1 MAATAEQAPEVP
13 PLIWAEPEPDGAL
26 LRPPLTRAQVVAALL
41 RIADAEGLAAVS
53 AERLTTELGAAGA
66 SLRHHIRRPGDLEDL
81 LLDGVFG
88 ELTLTQGESG
98 TWRADL
104 RAGAQELRRA
114 IGRHP
119 WFARLTFRRPLFGPR
134 ALSWL
139 EHMMAVLEGA
149 GLEVTVAS
157 AYAGIVTGHVMGTA
171 MCEAEEKE
179 MERVRAGDRSTHER
193 HFDVT
198 SFLDGIVAGGRYPAF
213 SRFLQA
219 GARHLTAD
227 ESFEIGLD
235 ALLDGLARRIERI
248 EPA

>member
-1 MAATAEQAPEVP
+1 MAPTAEQAPEVP

-26 LRPPLTRAQVVAALL
+26 LEPPLTRAEVVAALL
-41 RIADAEGLAAVS
+41 RIADTEGLTAVS
-53 AERLTTELGAAGA
+53 VERLTTELGAAGA

-81 LLDGVFG
+81 LIDGVFG
-88 ELTLTQGESG
+88 ELVLPRGEPG
-98 TWRADL
+98 EWRADL
-104 RAGAQELRRA
+104 RAGAYELRKS

-134 ALSWL
+134 ALGWL
-139 EHMMAVLEGA
+139 EHMMAVLEGV
-149 GLEVTVAS
+149 GLDITVAS

-171 MCEAEEKE
+171 MCEAEERE
-179 MERVRAGDRSTHER
+179 MERIRVGDRSTHER

-198 SFLDGIVAGGRYPAF
+198 SFLNGIVAGGRYPVF

-235 ALLDGLARRIERI
+235 ALLDGLALRIK
-248 EPA
+248 PA